1 MVIKK
6 MSLVPKKDLKIK
18 VLKPGETEQVTD
30 SLESEDVDMQNV
42 DEESEDG
49 KYQDEVPMMHLASFA
64 LYKLFSEWE
73 AEGFQIPDFRNVGNG
88 PTQV

>member
-6 MSLVPKKDLKIK
+6 MALVPKKDLKIR
-18 VLKPGETEQVTD
+18 VLKPGETEPATD
-30 SLESEDVDMQNV
+30 SLESEDVEMKTA
-42 DEESEDG
+42 DEEEED
-49 KYQDEVPMMHLASFA
+49 VPMMHLASFA

-73 AEGFQIPDFRNVGNG
+73 AEGFQIPDFRNVANG